1 MNTYAAIALG
11 AAGLAVLCVIAYAL
25 RRVMHDGAPLPFF
38 RMLARRGLDATQLE
52 GAVGARQLAL
62 AVRRCALCGG
72 KADCRAAFEA
82 GHPEAVEADC
92 PNTEFFAAAQRK

>member
-25 RRVMHDGAPLPFF
+25 RRAMNDGAPLPFF
-38 RMLARRGLDATQLE
+38 RMLARRGLDSTQLE
-52 GAVGARQLAL
+52 TAVGPRQLAQ

-72 KADCRAAFEA
+72 KDDCRAAFAA
-82 GHPEAVEADC
+82 GRPEAVEAGC
-92 PNTEFFAAAQRK
+92 PNTEFFEAALRR

>member
-11 AAGLAVLCVIAYAL
+11 AVGLAAIGAIAFAL
-25 RRVMHDGAPLPFF
+25 RRVLNDGAPLPFF

-52 GAVGARQLAL
+52 GAVGAKELAL

-92 PNTEFFAAAQRK
+92 PNTEFFAAAQRR

>member
-11 AAGLAVLCVIAYAL
+11 AAGLAVLCAIAFAL
-25 RRVMHDGAPLPFF
+25 RRVLNDRAPLPFF

-52 GAVGARQLAL
+52 GAVGTRQLAL

-92 PNTEFFAAAQRK
+92 PNTDLFEAAQRR

>member
-1 MNTYAAIALG
+1 MSTYAAIALG
-11 AAGLAVLCVIAYAL
+11 AAGFAVLCAIAYTV
-25 RRVMHDGAPLPFF
+25 RRVMNDVAPLPFF
-38 RMLARRGLDATQLE
+38 RMLARRGLDASQLE

-72 KADCRAAFEA
+72 KDDCRAAFAA

-92 PNTEFFAAAQRK
+92 PNAELFAEAQRK

>member
-11 AAGLAVLCVIAYAL
+11 VVGLAAICVIAFAV
-25 RRVMHDGAPLPFF
+25 RRVVNDGAPLPFF
-38 RMLARRGLDATQLE
+38 RMLARRGLDAKQLE
-52 GAVGARQLAL
+52 GAVGPRQLAL

-92 PNTEFFAAAQRK
+92 PNTEFFAAAQRR

>member
-11 AAGLAVLCVIAYAL
+11 AIGLAVLCAIAVAW
-25 RRVMHDGAPLPFF
+25 RRAVNGGAPLPFF
-38 RMLARRGLDATQLE
+38 RMLARHGLHSKELE
-52 GAVGARQLAL
+52 GSVGARQLAL

-72 KADCRAAFEA
+72 KADCRAAFDA

-92 PNTEFFAAAQRK
+92 PNTEFFEAAKRR

>member
-11 AAGLAVLCVIAYAL
+11 AVGLAVLCAIAFAF
-25 RRVMHDGAPLPFF
+25 RRVVNDRAPLPFF
-38 RMLARRGLDATQLE
+38 RMLARRGLDPKELE

-72 KADCRAAFEA
+72 KDDCRAAFEA

-92 PNTEFFAAAQRK
+92 PNTEFFEAAKRR

>member
-11 AAGLAVLCVIAYAL
+11 AAGFAVLCAIAYTV
-25 RRVMHDGAPLPFF
+25 RRVMNDVAPLPFF
-38 RMLARRGLDATQLE
+38 RMLARRGLDASQLE

-72 KADCRAAFEA
+72 KDDCRAAFEA
-82 GHPEAVEADC
+82 GHPESVEANC